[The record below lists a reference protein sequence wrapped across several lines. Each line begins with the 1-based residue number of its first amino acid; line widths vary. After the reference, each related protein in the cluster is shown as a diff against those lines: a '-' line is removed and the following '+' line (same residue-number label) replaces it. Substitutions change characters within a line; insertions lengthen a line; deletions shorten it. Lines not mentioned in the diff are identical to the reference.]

1 MTKLWSFHGALYF
14 LSYFFLGCAM
24 FSKRPLPK
32 TEELIASKR
41 LRENLIDLYASNIV
55 SADRAG
61 SLLQDALAA
70 GAANVKDLASIG
82 SAKNRSRNLRAK
94 LLKRS
99 QWPGLYYAKVRLFN
113 PQRQKVLKS

>member
-1 MTKLWSFHGALYF
+1 
-14 LSYFFLGCAM
+14 M

-61 SLLQDALAA
+61 SLLQDAQAA
-70 GAANVKDLASIG
+70 GAANVKDLASTG

-99 QWPGLYYAKVRLFN
+99 QWPGLYYARVRLFN
-113 PQRQKVLKS
+113 PQKQKVLKSWLPMFLPHELIASLL